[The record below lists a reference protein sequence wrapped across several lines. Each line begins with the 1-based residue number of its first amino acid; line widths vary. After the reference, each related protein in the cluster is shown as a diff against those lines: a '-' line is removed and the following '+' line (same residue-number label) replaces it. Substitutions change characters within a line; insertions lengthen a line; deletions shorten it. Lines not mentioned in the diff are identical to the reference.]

1 MQKPFK
7 ERKEALPTNRTINS
21 GWETWLPNGT
31 YLALS
36 KGGRTCPLI

>member
-7 ERKEALPTNRTINS
+7 ERKEALYPQIELNS